1 MADIIDENGITVQ
14 SLSETIAALETG
26 LRGIYGED
34 TNLQQNSP
42 DGQLVNIFA
51 QGAQDIRELAV
62 QVFNSFDPDS
72 AQGTVLDQ
80 RVVINNIARQGGTFT
95 ITPITFILDRTVSLQ
110 GLDANFADIN
120 GTGFT
125 VQDDAGNQF
134 ILIDSDTFTAG
145 TYSRNFRARQLGR
158 VEVAINTIV
167 NQTTVVLGVTSVN
180 NPSAPL
186 ELGQNEEN
194 DIQLRVRRARSPA
207 LSSNGFLNGLEAAVL
222 AIEGVTDAKAYENV
236 TNAVDADGIPAH
248 GTWLIVEG
256 GANTA
261 IGQAYYAKK
270 SYGSNMRGD
279 VEVPITTPS
288 GSVFTAKFDRPTA
301 EDLYIRFE
309 IKRTLSS
316 AIFNEALI
324 KDYIVANK
332 TYTIGEFAET
342 SSITAIALAA
352 INDSGGG
359 GVPINVEISNNGTT
373 WVDFLEVTTLD
384 RKFTLDDARITITVL
399 A

>member
-1 MADIIDENGITVQ
+1 MADIIDESGLTIQT
-14 SLSETIAALETG
+14 LSETIAELKTG

-34 TNLQQNSP
+34 INLDQNSP

-80 RVVINNIARQGGTFT
+80 RVVINNVVRQGGTFT
-95 ITPITFILDRTVSLQ
+95 ITPVTFIVDRTVSLQ

-120 GTGFT
+120 GSGFT

-134 ILIDSDTFTAG
+134 VLIDSGTFTAG
-145 TYSRNFRARQLGR
+145 TYSRNFRARQLGQ
-158 VEVAINTIV
+158 VEVAVNTITS
-167 NQTTVVLGVTSVN
+167 QTTVVLGVTSVN

-186 ELGQNEEN
+186 EIGQNEEN

-222 AIEGVTDAKAYENV
+222 SIEGVTDVKAYENV
-236 TNAVDADGIPAH
+236 TDTVDADGIPAH

-261 IGQAYYAKK
+261 IAQAYYAKK
-270 SYGSNMRGD
+270 SYGSNLRGT
-279 VEVPITTPS
+279 VQVPIETPS
-288 GSVFTAKFDRPTA
+288 GGVFTAKFDRPTA
-301 EDLYIRFE
+301 EDLHIRFE
-309 IKRTLSS
+309 IKRTLPS
-316 AIFNEALI
+316 AIFNQALI

-332 TYTIGEFAET
+332 TYSIGEFAET
-342 SSITAIALAA
+342 SSITGIALAA

-384 RKFTLDDARITITVL
+384 RKFTLDDARITITVV